1 MREVGILMRDAAAG
15 HVPSGDG
22 RNAEG
27 VASMRDGVRRSA
39 LGGRAMNS
47 ERGRGG
53 EVVLGAFCIVLAGT
67 ALAGATLVHGW
78 ISWVVVLLGVA
89 LLGVGVGLMTMPVR
103 RCGPRLRR

>member
-1 MREVGILMRDAAAG
+1 MPLRVTSRSVMAATLT
-15 HVPSGDG
+15 VWRRCG
-22 RNAEG
+22 R
-27 VASMRDGVRRSA
+27 VRRSA